1 MAENNIAT
9 VTQVN
14 NDWHISGDVLIN
26 TANDL
31 LKQSQSYSIEQNT
44 KVDFAE
50 VTDVDTTA
58 VSLILEWKRRAEKE
72 NQSLVFINLPE
83 NLNSLIQLYDVA
95 ELIN

>member
-1 MAENNIAT
+1 MAENRTAT

-14 NDWHISGDVLIN
+14 NDWQISGDVLIN

-31 LKQSQSYSIEQNT
+31 LKQSQDYPIGQKT
-44 KVDFAE
+44 KVDFAQ

-58 VSLILEWKRRAEKE
+58 VSLILEWKRRAAKE
-72 NQSLVFINLPE
+72 NQSLVFVNLPE
-83 NLNSLIQLYDVA
+83 NLTSLIQLYDVT